1 MHVHVRKI
9 ASVTVVTVRH
19 CQVSVHVCT
28 APSFD
33 VASKDPARN
42 EISAH
47 TATSCSVANTAAAK
61 CGATSH
67 IANLECLEPDG
78 TLQLPVP
85 AVQQQ
90 IRQAHG

>member
-1 MHVHVRKI
+1 MHVRKV
-9 ASVTVVTVRH
+9 ATVILVEH
-19 CQVSVHVCT
+19 CHMSVHVCT
-28 APSFD
+28 APSFNR
-33 VASKDPARN
+33 ASKDPARD

-90 IRQAHG
+90 TRQAHG